1 MKGYYIMQIYEK
13 IFARLEELQMSQSEL
28 SRRTGIATSTIS
40 DWRKKKIN
48 PQADKLV
55 AICKALEMSL
65 VDLLCD
71 EENDYQTISSDILI
85 GGNYTIENLGGNYF
99 GSSKRIIKY
108 YELLSICKELNDN
121 FEEKGIKRNVSVIQD
136 IEGNNIVVI
145 HDIRF
150 KGKRAVDWKDV
161 RAYLKE
167 FVGDFYLIAS
177 TGNVVYIGSDLPSE
191 YTGSVYTKKLNGT
204 VAKAKA
210 NAAQAIPELLEISI
224 GEHFRENNS
233 RKHIWDARH
242 GWYRYDSRFALPVYD
257 ERGSIERYNVFHAS
271 MLIRHSNDGKMYLYD
286 IIDIK
291 KETGTPLEP

>member
-13 IFARLEELQMSQSEL
+13 IFARLEELHMRQSEL

-85 GGNYTIENLGGNYF
+85 GGNYTIENIGINDF
-99 GSSKRIIKY
+99 DSSKRIIKY
-108 YELLSICKELNDN
+108 YELISICNELNN
-121 FEEKGIKRNVSVIQD
+121 HFEEQGIKRNVSVIQD

-167 FVGDFYLIAS
+167 FVGDFYLIVS

-233 RKHIWDARH
+233 RKHIWDARN

-257 ERGSIERYNVFHAS
+257 ERGCIERYNVFHAS
-271 MLIRHSNDGKMYLYD
+271 MFIRHSNDGKMYLYD
-286 IIDIK
+286 VIDIK

>member
-1 MKGYYIMQIYEK
+1 M
-13 IFARLEELQMSQSEL
+13 
-28 SRRTGIATSTIS
+28 
-40 DWRKKKIN
+40 
-48 PQADKLV
+48 
-55 AICKALEMSL
+55 
-65 VDLLCD
+65 DLLSD
-71 EENDYQTISSDILI
+71 EEDIVKENAAQAIPELIEIAISKTYEDNRKNKHSIQAKKDVIVVRNIFGFLSAIRIFRLYTREENDYQTISSDILI
-85 GGNYTIENLGGNYF
+85 GGNYTIENIGINDF
-99 GSSKRIIKY
+99 DSSKRIIKY
-108 YELLSICKELNDN
+108 YELISICNELNN
-121 FEEKGIKRNVSVIQD
+121 HFEEQGIKRNVSVIQD

-167 FVGDFYLIAS
+167 FVGDFYLIVS

-233 RKHIWDARH
+233 RKHIWDARN

-257 ERGSIERYNVFHAS
+257 ERGCIERYNVFHAS